1 MIINFGV
8 SLMSAP
14 LGNDFAVG
22 HGRPLDLHRELGR
35 LQEARARVGKLLEQQ
50 ALAGLL
56 AAEPV
61 ELDQR
66 LLDQGARIDALFNK
80 LTALVAEVDEL
91 APTKR
96 QRRKRRKRLKNGV
109 PTIHYDQYSREISMA
124 VLLLDRLCPAT
135 EESN

>member
-1 MIINFGV
+1 MTFESGDRWRE
-8 SLMSAP
+8 SG
-14 LGNDFAVG
+14 GNRD
-22 HGRPLDLHRELGR
+22 GRPLDPHRELSR
-35 LQEARARVGKLLEQQ
+35 LGAQRDRIAKLLEQS
-50 ALAGLL
+50 ALAALL
-56 AAEPV
+56 ADEPV

-66 LLDQGARIDALFNK
+66 LLDHGAQIDALFNQ
-80 LTALVAEVDEL
+80 LSVLVAEVDGL

-109 PTIHYDQYSREISMA
+109 PVIHYDQYSREVSMA